1 MEHDN
6 EVIDSFRAIFVFFQ
20 GVGRI
25 SETVTAEH
33 IQAIARELQ
42 VVLNQ
47 LQSVSSQ
54 ISEFEVTIK
63 ALSDQNA
70 ERPVFRSY
78 GNILLEVED
87 RDALSSEIADSKLSL
102 ENHLAR
108 LTERE
113 EALRSQY
120 ERMTRDFEKE

>member
-1 MEHDN
+1 
-6 EVIDSFRAIFVFFQ
+6 
-20 GVGRI
+20 
-25 SETVTAEH
+25 
-33 IQAIARELQ
+33 

-47 LQSVSSQ
+47 LQSVTSQ

-63 ALSDQNA
+63 ALSDQSS

-87 RDALSSEIADSKLSL
+87 RESLSSEISDSKSSL
-102 ENHLAR
+102 EDHLAR
-108 LTERE
+108 LVERE